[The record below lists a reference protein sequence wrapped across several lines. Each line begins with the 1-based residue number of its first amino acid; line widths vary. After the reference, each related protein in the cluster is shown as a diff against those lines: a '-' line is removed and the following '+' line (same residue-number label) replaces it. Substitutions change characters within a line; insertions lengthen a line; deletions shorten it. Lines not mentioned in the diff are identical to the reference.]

1 MLVKI
6 GDVANMTGLS
16 HRTLRFWEESEI
28 LKSVRMENGYRFY
41 DPGNMARIA
50 QIDFLR
56 KIDVPIADIKRIMQS
71 QRLSVLV
78 EVLSM
83 QLIKI
88 ENQMDEL
95 MNLKAIILSLM
106 KQSDQNFTMDE
117 FLENVKSLSDY
128 HSRSISLS
136 ETEKKDM
143 KVNQDFSEVRL
154 IRLPKMTFACARAM
168 SKSPEDDCWKII
180 NEFVVKNDLLNQP
193 GFRHFGFNDPDPQA
207 GKQEYGYQMWVAIGK
222 DTVVEEPMWKL
233 DFDGGM
239 YAGLVTTMD
248 VIGDR
253 WKKLWQ
259 WSTNNEEYEVDWN
272 PASNRL
278 CLEECMDYIT
288 FNDPTIPFEKKQL
301 DLLTPIKKK
310 Q

>member
-6 GDVANMTGLS
+6 GDVARKTGLS
-16 HRTLRFWEESEI
+16 HRTLRFWEESGI

-83 QLIKI
+83 QLSKI
-88 ENQMDEL
+88 EYQMNEL
-95 MNLKAIILSLM
+95 LSLKTIILSLI
-106 KQSDQNFTMDE
+106 QHSHQNVSMDE
-117 FLENVKSLSDY
+117 FLENVEALSDN
-128 HSRSISLS
+128 HSLSISLG
-136 ETEKKDM
+136 EKERKSMKD
-143 KVNQDFSEVRL
+143 NQDFSEVRL

-180 NEFVVKNDLLNQP
+180 NEFVVKNDLLNQS
-193 GFRHFGFNDPDPQA
+193 GFRHFGFNDPDPQE
-207 GKQEYGYQMWVAIGK
+207 GKEEYGYQMWVVIDK
-222 DTVVEEPMWKL
+222 DTVVEEPMWKI
-233 DFDGGM
+233 DFEGGM
-239 YAGLVTTMD
+239 FAGLVTTMD
-248 VIGDR
+248 VIGER

-259 WSTNNEEYEVDWN
+259 WSTNNDDYEVDWN
-272 PASNRL
+272 PAKNRIW
-278 CLEECMDYIT
+278 LEECMDYIT

-310 Q
+310 

>member
-6 GDVANMTGLS
+6 GDVARKTGLS
-16 HRTLRFWEESEI
+16 HRTLRFWEESGI

-83 QLIKI
+83 QLSKI
-88 ENQMDEL
+88 EYQMDEL
-95 MNLKAIILSLM
+95 LSLKTIILSLI
-106 KQSDQNFTMDE
+106 QHSHQNVSMDE
-117 FLENVKSLSDY
+117 FLENVEALSDN
-128 HSRSISLS
+128 HSLSISLG
-136 ETEKKDM
+136 EKERKSMKD
-143 KVNQDFSEVRL
+143 NQDFSEVRL
-154 IRLPKMTFACARAM
+154 IRLPKMTFACARAI

-180 NEFVVKNDLLNQP
+180 NEFVVKNDLLNQS
-193 GFRHFGFNDPDPQA
+193 GFRHFGFNDPDPQE
-207 GKQEYGYQMWVAIGK
+207 GKEEYGYQMWVVIDK
-222 DTVVEEPMWKL
+222 DTVVEEPMWKI
-233 DFDGGM
+233 DFEGGM

-248 VIGDR
+248 VIGER

-259 WSTNNEEYEVDWN
+259 WSTNNDDYEVDWN
-272 PASNRL
+272 PAKNRIW
-278 CLEECMDYIT
+278 LEECMDYIT
-288 FNDPTIPFEKKQL
+288 FNDPTISFEKKQL

-310 Q
+310 

>member
-16 HRTLRFWEESEI
+16 HRTLRFWEESGI
-28 LKSVRMENGYRFY
+28 LKSIRMENGYRFY
-41 DPGNMARIA
+41 DPGNLARIA

-78 EVLSM
+78 EVLSV
-83 QLIKI
+83 QLSKI

-95 MNLKAIILSLM
+95 MNLKAIILSLI
-106 KQSDQNFTMDE
+106 QFSDQKVSIDE
-117 FLENVKSLSDY
+117 FLENVESLSDN
-128 HSRSISLS
+128 HSLSISLS
-136 ETEKKDM
+136 EKEKKGM
-143 KVNQDFSEVRL
+143 KDNQDFSEVRL
-154 IRLPKMTFACARAM
+154 IRLPKMTFACARAI

-193 GFRHFGFNDPDPQA
+193 GFRHFGFNDPDPQM
-207 GKQEYGYQMWVAIGK
+207 GKEEYGYQMWVAVSK
-222 DTVVEEPMWKL
+222 DMTVLEPLWKI
-233 DFDGGM
+233 DFEGGL

-272 PASNRL
+272 LTSDRR